1 MTYELPPLGD
11 LPDEAITIGAHAA
24 DWRGAIRAAAD
35 ALVASGAVEEPY
47 AERMIALVEQFGP
60 YIVIAPGLALAHARP
75 GPDVLAPGLALVTL
89 AEPVA
94 FGHAHN
100 DPVSVVIGLAAAEA
114 DQHVASVAGLAN
126 VFNDPSV
133 IPALAEAGSADE
145 IRSLL
150 RRAAEP
156 GLS

>member
-1 MTYELPPLGD
+1 MTYELPPLGE
-11 LPDEAITIGAHAA
+11 LPDEAITIGAHAE
-24 DWRGAIRAAAD
+24 DWRAAVRAAAD

-47 AERMIALVEQFGP
+47 GERMIALVEQFGP

-89 AEPVA
+89 AVPVA

-145 IRSLL
+145 IRRLL
-150 RRAAEP
+150 SRAAEP